1 MTTIQ
6 DMSLDERCDV
16 AESYTD
22 LIRQRLLK
30 FYPEAKGSTQ
40 KRVVTRLDFPKVGD
54 VLCRQWVAE
63 GKWIL
68 QVQTNYGAANG

>member
-1 MTTIQ
+1 VATAA
-6 DMSLDERCDV
+6 LDEITAV
-16 AESYTD
+16 FSA
-22 LIRQRLLK
+22 LQNK
-30 FYPEAKGSTQ
+30 
-40 KRVVTRLDFPKVGD
+40 PKVGD